1 MSVVVVVSEGCV
13 LCVKVGQKIDR
24 HVGVVEEGVEACEGE
39 PSVRSAVCRGNK
51 KGSMLSVNLCCE
63 KVG

>member
-39 PSVRSAVCRGNK
+39 PSVRFTVCRGNK
-51 KGSMLSVNLCCE
+51 KGSMLSVNLGCQ